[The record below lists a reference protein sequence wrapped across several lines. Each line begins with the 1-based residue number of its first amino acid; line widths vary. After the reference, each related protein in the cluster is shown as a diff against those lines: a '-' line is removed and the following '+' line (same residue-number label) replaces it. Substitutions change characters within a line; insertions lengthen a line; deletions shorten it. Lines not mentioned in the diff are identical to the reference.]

1 MSGGIDD
8 KSILSTNSNTT
19 NEELH
24 ILNEIPQAK
33 QPVSTHDRL
42 WAELETLDR
51 DAELA
56 RLIQQRH
63 GFLGTEYAEKM
74 AQLREMQID
83 LAREMTRE
91 EANIGLEYYH
101 ELWSVGDP
109 DELYQ
114 RLYDDKHFEL
124 LNEHVARTSAKLD
137 EIAAII
143 DASEMQD

>member
-1 MSGGIDD
+1 MNENIDNR
-8 KSILSTNSNTT
+8 SIFSDISSEQ
-19 NEELH
+19 NEGSQY
-24 ILNEIPQAK
+24 INDMPQAK
-33 QPVSTHDRL
+33 QPVTTHDRL

-56 RLIQQRH
+56 THIQQRH
-63 GFLGTEYAEKM
+63 GFLGVEYAEKM

-91 EANIGLEYYH
+91 EASIGLEYYH

-109 DELYQ
+109 YELYQ

-124 LNEHVARTSAKLD
+124 LDEHVARTSAKLD